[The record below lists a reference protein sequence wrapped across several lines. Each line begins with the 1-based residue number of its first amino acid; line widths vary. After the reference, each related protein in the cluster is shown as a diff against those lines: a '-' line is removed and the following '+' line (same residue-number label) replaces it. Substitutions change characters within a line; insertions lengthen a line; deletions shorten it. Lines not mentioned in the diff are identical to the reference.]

1 MAGARQLG
9 AVRGL
14 AWPDARRGRALLRRL
29 GAAALLWCA
38 SGVLGLVAAQG
49 AFGGGAAPVRPVGP
63 PQRTVDE
70 WLLRLQQGSSVPAFV
85 GTFVVTASSGA
96 MASAR
101 IWHLCE
107 GDTQLERIDALSGP
121 PRSSF
126 RRNDEV
132 SLLLPEAH
140 VVRTEQREPGGHF
153 PNLLR
158 PGADQAAAAF
168 YTARDEGAERVA
180 GQETDIVQLKPVDAL
195 RYGYRIWSERRSGL
209 VLKMQTLDSAG
220 KVLEQS
226 AFSEVQLNP
235 PQPAVRAQLKMTGIE
250 GWRSER
256 VERERTDAA
265 QEGWRLQQ
273 GVPGFEPQGCW
284 RRQMTAAGP
293 TLQWVFSDG
302 LATVSMFIEP
312 FDAKRHVRQ
321 GISALGSTHAMSH
334 RWPDARGAWWVTLIG
349 EVPLTTLQRL
359 LDSLRHDK

>member
-1 MAGARQLG
+1 MKAAAREPGAL
-9 AVRGL
+9 RGL
-14 AWPDARRGRALLRRL
+14 ARLAVRRRRTLLRRL
-29 GAAALLWCA
+29 GGAALMGCA
-38 SGVLGLVAAQG
+38 GGALGVALAQG
-49 AFGGGAAPVRPVGP
+49 SFGGGAVPVGP
-63 PQRTVDE
+63 QPRSVDE
-70 WLLRLQQGSSVPAFV
+70 WLVRLQQASSVPAFV

-107 GDTQLERIDALSGP
+107 ANNQFERIDALSGP

-132 SLLLPEAH
+132 SLVLPEAH
-140 VVRTEQREPGGHF
+140 VVRTEQREPGGRF

-168 YTARDEGAERVA
+168 YTAREEGPDRVA
-180 GQETDIVQLKPVDAL
+180 GQETDIVRLKPVDAL
-195 RYGYRIWSERRSGL
+195 RYGYRIWSERRTGL
-209 VLKMQTLDSAG
+209 VLKMQTLDDGG

-226 AFSEVQLNP
+226 AFSEVQINP
-235 PQPAVRAQLKMTGIE
+235 PQPLVQAQLKMTGIE
-250 GWRSER
+250 GYRSER
-256 VERERTDAA
+256 IERQRTDAA

-321 GISALGSTHAMSH
+321 GVSTLGATHAMSH
-334 RWPDARGAWWVTLIG
+334 RWPDARGTWWVTLIG
-349 EVPLTTLQRL
+349 EVPLPTLQRL
-359 LDSLRHDK
+359 LDNLRHDK